1 LNIKQSTFDMN
12 IHIAQIIARKLRRQ
26 RAFAKLTK
34 RSSGSK
40 ESKTGDVTDTKAN
53 DTDSKL

>member
-1 LNIKQSTFDMN
+1 MN
-12 IHIAQIIARKLRRQ
+12 IHIAQLIARKLRRQ

-40 ESKTGDVTDTKAN
+40 ESKTGDVADIKPDDN
-53 DTDSKL
+53 DLKI

>member
-1 LNIKQSTFDMN
+1 MN
-12 IHIAQIIARKLRRQ
+12 IHIAQLIARKLRRQ

-34 RSSGSK
+34 RSPGSK
-40 ESKTGDVTDTKAN
+40 ESKTGDVTDPKSN

>member
-1 LNIKQSTFDMN
+1 MN

-40 ESKTGDVTDTKAN
+40 ESKTGDVTDPKSD

>member
-1 LNIKQSTFDMN
+1 MN
-12 IHIAQIIARKLRRQ
+12 IHIAQQIARKLRRQ

-40 ESKTGDVTDTKAN
+40 ENKTGDVADAKPD
-53 DTDSKL
+53 DTDLKL

>member
-1 LNIKQSTFDMN
+1 MN
-12 IHIAQIIARKLRRQ
+12 IHIAQLIARKLRRQ

-40 ESKTGDVTDTKAN
+40 ESKTGDVTDPKSN
-53 DTDSKL
+53 DTDLKL